1 MLCAVGWLGGEMI
14 CGAGVLRPSALV
26 TRSAKSLVVDI
37 ITFLSRCMMASRFV
51 YGAVFPAVSPG
62 RCVRWC
68 LCAVGW
74 VRGEMVHRAVD
85 FRHSALDTRS
95 AKSLVVLSSTV
106 VMPSGVCCYVLLV
119 LYVASLW
126 VCGGMS
132 VFGWAPRVA
141 DDLGSSALDTRSAKG
156 LTMAISICALSYVMC
171 WARVV
176 ELTAAVL
183 TASATAQSTEVS
195 KHLAQASNSRVSVQH
210 FPRLDVRCQHTS

>member
-1 MLCAVGWLGGEMI
+1 MFLSYDIVHRLLCNLLAICGQAANISTHEPEGLRLLGSWMCCLPDPFANGRMMLCAVGWLGGEMI

-62 RCVRWC
+62 RCVKWC

-132 VFGWAPRVA
+132 VFG
-141 DDLGSSALDTRSAKG
+141 
-156 LTMAISICALSYVMC
+156 
-171 WARVV
+171 
-176 ELTAAVL
+176 
-183 TASATAQSTEVS
+183 
-195 KHLAQASNSRVSVQH
+195 
-210 FPRLDVRCQHTS
+210 